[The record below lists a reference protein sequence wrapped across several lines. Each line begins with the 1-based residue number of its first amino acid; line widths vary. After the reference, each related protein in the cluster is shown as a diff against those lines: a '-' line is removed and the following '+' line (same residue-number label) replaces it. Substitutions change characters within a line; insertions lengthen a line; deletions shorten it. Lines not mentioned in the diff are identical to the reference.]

1 VIIRHYKK
9 ILAVLL
15 IAAALAA
22 VRLYQAPVHPGAV
35 LDAFTVASSTPGR
48 LKLVFFDVGQGDAA
62 LIITPGGQDILVDGG
77 PDNKV
82 VQKLGEYLPY
92 TDRKIEYVILTHPHA
107 DHLVGLVET
116 LKRYEVGRILMTG
129 VVYST
134 AEYEKFLELA
144 EEKNIPIDIIEQPE
158 TIAIDGVDL
167 AILAPQIS
175 WNGRT
180 IANLNNSSIAF
191 KLVYGSSSALYMG
204 DLEDEESLLGRSS
217 STLTAEVLKVGHH
230 GSANANDRKFLAA
243 VSPKFAI
250 ISVGAGNTY
259 GLPSY
264 RTIFY
269 LKQLSTRIFRTDED
283 GDIGLTS
290 DGSAFSRLVDF

>member
-1 VIIRHYKK
+1 MIIKHYKK
-9 ILAVLL
+9 ILAALL
-15 IAAALAA
+15 IIVALVV
-22 VRLYQAPVHPGAV
+22 VRLYQAPVYPGAV

-62 LIITPGGQDILVDGG
+62 LIITPDGQDILVDGG

-92 TDRKIEYVILTHPHA
+92 TDRKIEYIILTHPHA

-129 VVYST
+129 VVYGT
-134 AEYEKFLELA
+134 AEYEKFIRSA
-144 EEKNIPIDIIEQPE
+144 TEKNIPIDIIDGPE
-158 TIAIDGVDL
+158 TLAIGDVDL
-167 AILAPQIS
+167 IILAPQVS
-175 WNGRT
+175 WQGRT

-191 KLVYGSSSALYMG
+191 KLVYGSTSALYTG
-204 DLEDEESLLGRSS
+204 DLETEESLLGQSS
-217 STLTAEVLKVGHH
+217 STLAAEVLKVGHH
-230 GSANANDRKFLAA
+230 GSGNANDRKFLTA
-243 VSPKFAI
+243 VLPRFAI

-269 LKQLSTRIFRTDED
+269 LKQL
-283 GDIGLTS
+283 
-290 DGSAFSRLVDF
+290 